1 MNLQITM
8 KKMRE
13 AKGLTQMELSE
24 KAVLGS
30 STIGEIERGMN
41 ASTVKTLEKIA
52 KALKLNMEEKV
63 ELFLSMLPEDVSD
76 YIESKMK
83 NTNVFTPLEKTIL
96 LAFKENDL
104 NSDFEKELLLN
115 MMKEILK
122 RNNI

>member
-104 NSDFEKELLLN
+104 SSDFEKELLLN

>member
-52 KALKLNMEEKV
+52 NALKLNMEEKV
-63 ELFLSMLPEDVSD
+63 ELFLSMLPEDVSN

-83 NTNVFTPLEKTIL
+83 NTNLFTPLEKTIL

-104 NSDFEKELLLN
+104 SNDFEKELLLN

>member
-8 KKMRE
+8 KRIRE
-13 AKGLTQMELSE
+13 AKGLTQMELAK

-30 STIGEIERGMN
+30 STIGEIETGVN

-122 RNNI
+122 RNNM

>member
-63 ELFLSMLPEDVSD
+63 ELFLSMLPEDVSN

-104 NSDFEKELLLN
+104 SSDFEKELLLN

-122 RNNI
+122 RNSI

>member
-8 KKMRE
+8 KRIRE
-13 AKGLTQMELSE
+13 AKGLTQMELAK

-30 STIGEIERGMN
+30 STIGEIETGVN

>member
-8 KKMRE
+8 KRIRE
-13 AKGLTQMELSE
+13 AKGFTQMELAK

-30 STIGEIERGMN
+30 STIGEIETGVN

-63 ELFLSMLPEDVSD
+63 ELFLSMLPEDVSN
-76 YIESKMK
+76 YIDSKMK

-104 NSDFEKELLLN
+104 SNDFEKELLLN

>member
-13 AKGLTQMELSE
+13 SKGLTQMELSE

-104 NSDFEKELLLN
+104 SNDFEKELLLN

>member
-1 MNLQITM
+1 
-8 KKMRE
+8 
-13 AKGLTQMELSE
+13 
-24 KAVLGS
+24 
-30 STIGEIERGMN
+30 
-41 ASTVKTLEKIA
+41 
-52 KALKLNMEEKV
+52 MEEKV

-104 NSDFEKELLLN
+104 SSDFEKELLLN

>member
-1 MNLQITM
+1 MNLQVTM
-8 KKMRE
+8 KRIRE
-13 AKGLTQMELSE
+13 AKGFTQMELAK

-30 STIGEIERGMN
+30 STIGEIETGVN

-104 NSDFEKELLLN
+104 SSDFEKELLLN

>member
-13 AKGLTQMELSE
+13 AKGLTQMDLSE

-63 ELFLSMLPEDVSD
+63 ELFLSMLPEDVSN

-104 NSDFEKELLLN
+104 SSDFEKELLLN

>member
-13 AKGLTQMELSE
+13 EKGLTQMELLQ

-30 STIGEIERGMN
+30 STIGDIERGAN

-63 ELFLSMLPEDVSD
+63 ELFLSMLPEDVSN

-104 NSDFEKELLLN
+104 SNDFEKELLLN

>member
-13 AKGLTQMELSE
+13 SKGLTQMELSE

-52 KALKLNMEEKV
+52 KALNLNMEEKV
-63 ELFLSMLPEDVSD
+63 ELFLSMLLEDVSN

-104 NSDFEKELLLN
+104 SNDFEKELLLN

-122 RNNI
+122 RSDI

>member
-63 ELFLSMLPEDVSD
+63 ELFLSMLPEDVSN

-104 NSDFEKELLLN
+104 SNDFEKELLLN

>member
-1 MNLQITM
+1 MNLQVTM
-8 KKMRE
+8 KRIRE
-13 AKGLTQMELSE
+13 AKGFTQMELAK

-30 STIGEIERGMN
+30 STIGEIETGVN

-63 ELFLSMLPEDVSD
+63 ELFLSMLPEDVSN
-76 YIESKMK
+76 YIDSKMK

-104 NSDFEKELLLN
+104 SNDFEKELLLN

>member
-63 ELFLSMLPEDVSD
+63 ELFLSMLQEDVSN

-104 NSDFEKELLLN
+104 SSDFEKELLLN

>member
-1 MNLQITM
+1 
-8 KKMRE
+8 MRE

-52 KALKLNMEEKV
+52 KAFKLNMEEKV
-63 ELFLSMLPEDVSD
+63 ELFLSMLPEDVSN

-104 NSDFEKELLLN
+104 SNDFEKELLLN

>member
-13 AKGLTQMELSE
+13 EKGLTQMELSQ
-24 KAVLGS
+24 KADLGS
-30 STIGEIERGMN
+30 STIGDIERGAN

-52 KALKLNMEEKV
+52 KALKLNMKEKV

>member
-63 ELFLSMLPEDVSD
+63 ELFLSMLPEDVSN

>member
-13 AKGLTQMELSE
+13 SKGLTQMELSE

-104 NSDFEKELLLN
+104 SSDFEKELLLN

>member
-13 AKGLTQMELSE
+13 SKGLTQMELSE

-52 KALKLNMEEKV
+52 KALKLNMKEKV

>member
-13 AKGLTQMELSE
+13 SKGLTQMELSE

>member
-13 AKGLTQMELSE
+13 EKGLTQMELSQ
-24 KAVLGS
+24 KADLRS
-30 STIGEIERGMN
+30 STIGDIERGAN
-41 ASTVKTLEKIA
+41 ASTVKTLEKIT

-104 NSDFEKELLLN
+104 SNDFEKELLLN

>member
-13 AKGLTQMELSE
+13 EKGLTQMELSQ
-24 KAVLGS
+24 KADLGS
-30 STIGEIERGMN
+30 STIGDIERGAN

-63 ELFLSMLPEDVSD
+63 ELFLSMLPEDVSN

-104 NSDFEKELLLN
+104 SNDFEKELLLN

>member
-1 MNLQITM
+1 MNIQITM
-8 KKMRE
+8 KRIRE
-13 AKGLTQMELSE
+13 AKGLTQMELDK

-30 STIGEIERGMN
+30 STIGEIETGVN

-104 NSDFEKELLLN
+104 SNDFEKELLLN

-122 RNNI
+122 RNNM

>member
-13 AKGLTQMELSE
+13 EKGLTQMELSQ
-24 KAVLGS
+24 KADLGS
-30 STIGEIERGMN
+30 STIGDIERGAN

-104 NSDFEKELLLN
+104 SNDFEKELLLN
-115 MMKEILK
+115 RMKEILK

>member
-13 AKGLTQMELSE
+13 AKGITQMELSE

-52 KALKLNMEEKV
+52 KALNLNMEEKV
-63 ELFLSMLPEDVSD
+63 ELFLSMLPEDVSN

-83 NTNVFTPLEKTIL
+83 NTNLFTPLEKTIL

-104 NSDFEKELLLN
+104 NNDFEKELLLN

>member
-1 MNLQITM
+1 MNLQVTM
-8 KKMRE
+8 KRIRE
-13 AKGLTQMELSE
+13 AKGFTQMELAK

-30 STIGEIERGMN
+30 STIGEIETGVN

-63 ELFLSMLPEDVSD
+63 ELFLSMLPEDVSN
-76 YIESKMK
+76 YIDSKMK

-104 NSDFEKELLLN
+104 SNDFEKELLLS

>member
-30 STIGEIERGMN
+30 STIGEIERGIN

-63 ELFLSMLPEDVSD
+63 ELFLSMLPEDVSN

-104 NSDFEKELLLN
+104 SSDFEKELLLN

>member
-13 AKGLTQMELSE
+13 EKGLTQMELSQ
-24 KAVLGS
+24 KADLGS
-30 STIGEIERGMN
+30 STIGDIERGAN

-63 ELFLSMLPEDVSD
+63 ELFLSMLPEDVSN

-104 NSDFEKELLLN
+104 SSDFEKELLLN

>member
-104 NSDFEKELLLN
+104 SNDFEKELLLN

>member
-13 AKGLTQMELSE
+13 SKGLTQMELSE

-63 ELFLSMLPEDVSD
+63 ELFLSMLPEDVSN
-76 YIESKMK
+76 YIDSKMK

-104 NSDFEKELLLN
+104 SNDFEKELLLN

>member
-13 AKGLTQMELSE
+13 SKGLTQMELSE

-104 NSDFEKELLLN
+104 RNDFEKELLLN

>member
-1 MNLQITM
+1 MNLQVTM
-8 KKMRE
+8 KRIRE
-13 AKGLTQMELSE
+13 AKGFTQMELAK

-30 STIGEIERGMN
+30 STIGEIETGVN

-63 ELFLSMLPEDVSD
+63 ELFLSMLPEDVSN

-104 NSDFEKELLLN
+104 SSDFEKELLLN

>member
-13 AKGLTQMELSE
+13 SKGLTQMELSE

-63 ELFLSMLPEDVSD
+63 ELFLSMLPEDVSN

-104 NSDFEKELLLN
+104 INDFEKELLLN

-122 RNNI
+122 RNNM

>member
-63 ELFLSMLPEDVSD
+63 ELFLSMLPEDVSN

-104 NSDFEKELLLN
+104 SSDFEKELLLN
-115 MMKEILK
+115 MIKEILK

>member
-1 MNLQITM
+1 MNLQVTM
-8 KKMRE
+8 KRIRE
-13 AKGLTQMELSE
+13 AKGFTQMELAK

-30 STIGEIERGMN
+30 STIGEIETGVN

-104 NSDFEKELLLN
+104 SNDFEKELLLN